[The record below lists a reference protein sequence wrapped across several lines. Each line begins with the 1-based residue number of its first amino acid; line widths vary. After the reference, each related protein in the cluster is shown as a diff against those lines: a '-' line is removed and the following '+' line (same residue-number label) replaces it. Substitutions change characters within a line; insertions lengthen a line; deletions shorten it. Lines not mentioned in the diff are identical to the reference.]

1 MGNIKLRKSKE
12 RKGVKRISWDLYLS
26 RFVCLKNIVGSA
38 TLASLLIKTTEIF
51 MIMLLFGR

>member
-12 RKGVKRISWDLYLS
+12 RKGVKRISWDPYLS
-26 RFVCLKNIVGSA
+26 RFVCLKNTVGLA

-51 MIMLLFGR
+51 MITLLYGR